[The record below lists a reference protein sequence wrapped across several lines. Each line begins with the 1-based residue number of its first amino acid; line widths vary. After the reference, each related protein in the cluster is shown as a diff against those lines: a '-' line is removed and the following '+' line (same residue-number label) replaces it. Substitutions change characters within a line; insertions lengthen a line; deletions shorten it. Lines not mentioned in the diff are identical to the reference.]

1 MTWSIGIDTGGTFT
15 DVVGLESGTGRLHTV
30 KVPSTPHDPSQAVLA
45 GIDAFV
51 QSVPGMRAADIGF
64 FAHGTTVATNALIE
78 HKGARTGML
87 ITKGTGAVYMARA
100 SAQPMPGDMINP
112 AYRKPPLLIP
122 ARTTREIPER
132 VLFDGAVETPLDEA
146 TVVAAVRDLV
156 QTGDVESIAVCYL
169 FSFMN
174 PAHER
179 ATREI
184 IRRHFPSV
192 RVSLSSELV
201 PVIREYRRLC
211 TTAADAFVGPILESY
226 LRGLGN
232 GLEARSVARR
242 QAFIMQ
248 SNGGLMSID
257 VATANPVQTLLSGP
271 AACVIAGTYLSQL
284 TGARNL
290 MTFDVGGTSTDVA
303 LIVDGQ
309 SSDSPGGN
317 IAGHDAYVSMYE
329 ISTIGA
335 GGGTIARVGPDGR
348 LKVGPDSA
356 GASPGPACYARGGR
370 LPTVT
375 DADLVLGYLHPETF
389 LGGKFPIDADLAR
402 SAVDDVVAR
411 PLGLDVE
418 RAAMGI
424 IKLVTSLM
432 EGELRLRLLS
442 RGYDPRNFALVA
454 VGGAG
459 PLHAGMIAK
468 SLGIEQ
474 VIVPP
479 YPGLCSAMGLLLTD
493 VKHAYVQ
500 SKLRPFD
507 SAAGAEMESLF
518 ATLGERARRETEAEG
533 TDFASVETE
542 RLVDLRYHGQGYELT
557 VPLRAGA
564 VTADVIADA
573 TSRFHALHQTLYGN
587 AGADKPLEMM
597 SVRLRTASPL
607 VKLVLPKIQRAEAGS
622 RPVPSGSRHVYFEEF
637 GCRVDTAIYE
647 RATLKA
653 GHEIH
658 GPAIIDQ
665 PDSTTVLLARQTAR
679 VDAHANI
686 IIQAL

>member
-1 MTWSIGIDTGGTFT
+1 MWSIGIDTGGTFT

-51 QSVPGMRAADIGF
+51 LSVPGMSAADIRF

-78 HKGARTGML
+78 RKGARAGLL
-87 ITKGTGAVYMARA
+87 ITKGTSAVYMARA

-132 VLFDGAVETPLDEA
+132 VLFDGSVETPLDEA

-184 IRRHFPSV
+184 IRRHFPGV

-226 LRGLGN
+226 LRGLGS

-257 VATANPVQTLLSGP
+257 VAAANPVQTLLSGP
-271 AACVIAGTYLSQL
+271 AACVIAGTYLSEL

-290 MTFDVGGTSTDVA
+290 VTFDVGGTSTDVA
-303 LIVDGQ
+303 LIVDGK
-309 SSDSPGGN
+309 SSESPGGT

-356 GASPGPACYARGGR
+356 GASPGPACYGRGGR

-402 SAVDDVVAR
+402 SAVEGVVAR

-424 IKLVTSLM
+424 VKLATSLM

-442 RGYDPRNFALVA
+442 RGYDPRSFALVA

-468 SLGIEQ
+468 SLRIEH

-500 SKLRPFD
+500 SRLRPFD
-507 SAAGAEMESLF
+507 AGAGAEIESLF
-518 ATLGERARRETEAEG
+518 EMLGERARRETEAEG
-533 TDFASVETE
+533 TDFATVGIE

-564 VTADVIADA
+564 VTADVVADA
-573 TSRFHALHQTLYGN
+573 TSRFHALHQALYGN
-587 AGADKPLEMM
+587 AGPGKPLEMM

-607 VKLVLPKIQRAEAGS
+607 AKLVLPEIERAEPGS
-622 RPVPSGSRHVYFEEF
+622 RPVPSGSRRVYFEES
-637 GCRVDTAIYE
+637 GGRVDTAIYD
-647 RATLKA
+647 RAMLKA

-665 PDSTTVLLARQTAR
+665 PDSTTVLLAGQTAR

-686 IIQAL
+686 IIKAL